1 MSVNDRRR
9 ITAGRKTNQG
19 HADGEEKK
27 QRGIRQRN

>member
-19 HADGEEKK
+19 HADGEEKNK
-27 QRGIRQRN
+27 EG